1 MLHELVE
8 EIVRHRVFAV
18 FTRVVVVRQVV
29 RTIVVEDDQLL
40 VGVAFENVVL
50 HLHFMRKK
58 KLKNVGDFGHT
69 QANKKGLRNCIYYN
83 KVNMAPSLFR
93 FSLYTQHANS

>member
-1 MLHELVE
+1 
-8 EIVRHRVFAV
+8 
-18 FTRVVVVRQVV
+18 
-29 RTIVVEDDQLL
+29 LL
-40 VGVAFENVVL
+40 VGVALENVGL
-50 HLHFMRKK
+50 HLNFYEEEKA
-58 KLKNVGDFGHT
+58 KNVGDFGHT